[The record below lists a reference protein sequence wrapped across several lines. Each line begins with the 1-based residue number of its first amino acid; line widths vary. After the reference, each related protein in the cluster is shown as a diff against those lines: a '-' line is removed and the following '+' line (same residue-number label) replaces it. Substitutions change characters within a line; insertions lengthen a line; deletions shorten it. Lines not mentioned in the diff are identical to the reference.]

1 MPYVDSS
8 SSYEEVRAAMLD
20 NANWLVEG
28 SLTKA
33 KLFANAARVW
43 QLGWA
48 TDRSK
53 LGPSEQDLMSLN
65 KLANDFLNRAES
77 FVAANA
83 TSGPTNSRATK
94 LSIRNF
100 RGYV

>member
-1 MPYVDSS
+1 MPYVDSNS
-8 SSYEEVRAAMLD
+8 TYTEVRNAMLD

-28 SLTKA
+28 DLTKA

-48 TDRSK
+48 FDRSK
-53 LGPSEQDLMSLN
+53 TGPSEQELAQLN
-65 KLANDFLNRAES
+65 RLTDDFLKQAEA

-83 TSGPTNSRATK
+83 TTGPTSANATR
-94 LSIRNF
+94 LSVSNF
-100 RGYV
+100 RGYR